1 MSCFW
6 QAGVDHLDTKPAN
19 VLIMDD
25 DFSKVKLIDFNITK
39 SRSCNLQLMQASSL
53 VSTLAYMAPELVKGR
68 KNVGRGKPDY

>member
-1 MSCFW
+1 
-6 QAGVDHLDTKPAN
+6 
-19 VLIMDD
+19 MDD